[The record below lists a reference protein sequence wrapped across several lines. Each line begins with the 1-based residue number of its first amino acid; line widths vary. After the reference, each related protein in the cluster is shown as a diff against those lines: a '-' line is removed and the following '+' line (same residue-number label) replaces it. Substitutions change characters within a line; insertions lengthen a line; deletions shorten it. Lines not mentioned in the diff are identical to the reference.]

1 MKKKPNGYRY
11 FYHLT
16 GCLFGIFI
24 LAVLIINFIVPDRG
38 FSQKENR
45 VLSSRPAI
53 SVSQLTSGKF
63 ADGYETYVNDQFF
76 LRDWWITL
84 RATAQRIL
92 GNTEGNGVFLGKD
105 GYLME
110 DFTAPSQERL
120 NRTVTAMTD
129 FAERHSDIPQ
139 YALIA
144 PNAVNI
150 LSDRLPALAAAT
162 DQNPYLD
169 ATATALEKAG
179 VTFVDVRDTLT
190 QHKDD
195 GIYYHTDHHWTTQ
208 GAYFAYLQ
216 LAKVLGIDSS
226 SISYDKL
233 PVSMSFQ
240 GTLSAK
246 SGFRA
251 SEKEEMD
258 VFLPRDDT
266 PSSVINYPDEQK
278 KTASFYETSQL
289 ETRDKYA
296 MFFNG
301 NHGKVVITTP
311 TEENRTLL
319 VIKDSYANSLV
330 PFLAPYYRKIV
341 MVDPRYFYDD
351 LEELMEVEEIQEVLY
366 LYNANTFYADTSLE
380 LALAPQE
387 NGDNTAAED
396 ADSATGAAAADSS
409 DNADSSANTD
419 SNSDTTDSSD
429 TSDSSEQNSSE
440 EDSSEGDSSD
450 SHDDSTDNYDGSDS
464 EA

>member
-24 LAVLIINFIVPDRG
+24 LAVLIINFIVPDKG

-45 VLSSRPAI
+45 VLASRPAI

-84 RATAQRIL
+84 RAASQRIL
-92 GNTEGNGVFLGKD
+92 GNTKENGVFLGKN

-120 NRTVTAMTD
+120 NRTVNAMAD
-129 FAERHSDIPQ
+129 FAARHSELPQ

-150 LSDRLPALAAAT
+150 LSDKLPALAAAT

-169 ATATALEKAG
+169 ATASALEKAG
-179 VTFVDVRDTLT
+179 VTFVDVRDTLF
-190 QHKDD
+190 QHKEDN
-195 GIYYHTDHHWTTQ
+195 IYYHTDHHWTTQ

-216 LAKVLGIDSS
+216 LAKVLGINSS

-233 PVSMSFQ
+233 PVSKSFQ

-251 SEKEEMD
+251 SKKEEMD
-258 VFLPRDDT
+258 VFLPRDEV
-266 PSSVINYPDEQK
+266 PSSVVNYVDEQK
-278 KTASFYETSQL
+278 KTASFYDTSQL

-296 MFFNG
+296 MFFGG
-301 NHGKVVITTP
+301 NHSKVVITTP

-319 VIKDSYANSLV
+319 IIKDSYANSLV
-330 PFLAPYYRKIV
+330 PFLAPFYRKIV
-341 MVDPRYFYDD
+341 LVDPRYFYDD
-351 LEELMEVEEIQEVLY
+351 LEELIQVEEIQEVLY

-380 LALAPQE
+380 LTLAP
-387 NGDNTAAED
+387 
-396 ADSATGAAAADSS
+396 
-409 DNADSSANTD
+409 
-419 SNSDTTDSSD
+419 
-429 TSDSSEQNSSE
+429 
-440 EDSSEGDSSD
+440 
-450 SHDDSTDNYDGSDS
+450 S
-464 EA
+464 EASAEASTESEDTPA

>member
-24 LAVLIINFIVPDRG
+24 LAVLIINFIVPDKG

-45 VLSSRPAI
+45 VLASRPAI

-84 RATAQRIL
+84 RAASQRIL
-92 GNTEGNGVFLGKD
+92 GNTKENGVFLGKN

-120 NRTVTAMTD
+120 NRTVNAMAD
-129 FAERHSDIPQ
+129 FAARHSELPQ

-150 LSDRLPALAAAT
+150 LSDKLPALAAAT

-169 ATATALEKAG
+169 ATASALEKAG
-179 VTFVDVRDTLT
+179 VTFVDVRDTLS
-190 QHKDD
+190 QHKEDN
-195 GIYYHTDHHWTTQ
+195 IYYHTDPHWTTQ

-216 LAKVLGIDSS
+216 LSKVLGINSS
-226 SISYDKL
+226 SIPYDKL
-233 PVSMSFQ
+233 PVSKSFQ

-251 SEKEEMD
+251 SKKEEMD
-258 VFLPRDDT
+258 VFLPRDEV
-266 PSSVINYPDEQK
+266 PSSVVNYVDEQK
-278 KTASFYETSQL
+278 KTASFYDTSQL

-296 MFFNG
+296 MFFGG
-301 NHGKVVITTP
+301 NHSKVVITTP

-319 VIKDSYANSLV
+319 IIKDSYANSLV
-330 PFLAPYYRKIV
+330 PFLAPFYRKIV
-341 MVDPRYFYDD
+341 LVDPRYFYDD
-351 LEELMEVEEIQEVLY
+351 LEELIQVEEIQEVLY

-380 LALAPQE
+380 LTLAP
-387 NGDNTAAED
+387 
-396 ADSATGAAAADSS
+396 
-409 DNADSSANTD
+409 
-419 SNSDTTDSSD
+419 
-429 TSDSSEQNSSE
+429 
-440 EDSSEGDSSD
+440 
-450 SHDDSTDNYDGSDS
+450 S
-464 EA
+464 EASAEASTESEDTPA

>member
-24 LAVLIINFIVPDRG
+24 LAVLIINFIVPDKG

-45 VLSSRPAI
+45 VLDSRPAI

-84 RATAQRIL
+84 RAASQRIL
-92 GNTEGNGVFLGKD
+92 GNTKENGVFLGKN

-120 NRTVTAMTD
+120 NRTVNAMAD
-129 FAERHSDIPQ
+129 FAARHSELPQ

-150 LSDRLPALAAAT
+150 LSDKLPALAAAT

-169 ATATALEKAG
+169 ATASALEKAG
-179 VTFVDVRDTLT
+179 VTFVDVRDTLS
-190 QHKDD
+190 QHKEDN
-195 GIYYHTDHHWTTQ
+195 IYYHTDHHWTTQ

-216 LAKVLGIDSS
+216 LAKVLGINSS
-226 SISYDKL
+226 SIPYDKL
-233 PVSMSFQ
+233 PVSKSFQ

-251 SEKEEMD
+251 SKKEEMD
-258 VFLPRDDT
+258 VFLPRDEV
-266 PSSVINYPDEQK
+266 PSSVVNYVDEQK
-278 KTASFYETSQL
+278 KTASFYDTSQL

-296 MFFNG
+296 MFFGG
-301 NHGKVVITTP
+301 NHSKVVITTP

-319 VIKDSYANSLV
+319 IIKDSYANSLV
-330 PFLAPYYRKIV
+330 PFLAPFYRKIV
-341 MVDPRYFYDD
+341 LVDPRYFYDD
-351 LEELMEVEEIQEVLY
+351 LEELIQVEEIQEVLY

-380 LALAPQE
+380 LTLAP
-387 NGDNTAAED
+387 
-396 ADSATGAAAADSS
+396 
-409 DNADSSANTD
+409 
-419 SNSDTTDSSD
+419 
-429 TSDSSEQNSSE
+429 
-440 EDSSEGDSSD
+440 
-450 SHDDSTDNYDGSDS
+450 S
-464 EA
+464 EASAVA

>member
-24 LAVLIINFIVPDRG
+24 LAVLIINFIVPDKG

-45 VLSSRPAI
+45 VLASRPAI

-84 RATAQRIL
+84 RAASQRIL
-92 GNTEGNGVFLGKD
+92 GNTKENGVFLGKN

-120 NRTVTAMTD
+120 NRTVNAMED
-129 FAERHSDIPQ
+129 FATRHSELPQ

-150 LSDRLPALAAAT
+150 LSDKLPALAAAT

-169 ATATALEKAG
+169 ATASALEKAG
-179 VTFVDVRDTLT
+179 VTFVDVRDTLS
-190 QHKDD
+190 QHKEDN
-195 GIYYHTDHHWTTQ
+195 IYYHTDHHWTTQ

-216 LAKVLGIDSS
+216 LAKVLGINSS

-233 PVSMSFQ
+233 PVSKSFQ

-251 SEKEEMD
+251 SKKEEMD
-258 VFLPRDDT
+258 VFLPRDEV
-266 PSSVINYPDEQK
+266 PSSVVNYVDEQK
-278 KTASFYETSQL
+278 KTASFYDTSQL

-296 MFFNG
+296 MFFGG
-301 NHGKVVITTP
+301 NHSKVVITTP

-330 PFLAPYYRKIV
+330 PFLAPFYRKIV
-341 MVDPRYFYDD
+341 LVDPRYFYDD
-351 LEELMEVEEIQEVLY
+351 LEELMQVEEIQEVLY

-380 LALAPQE
+380 LTLAP
-387 NGDNTAAED
+387 
-396 ADSATGAAAADSS
+396 
-409 DNADSSANTD
+409 
-419 SNSDTTDSSD
+419 
-429 TSDSSEQNSSE
+429 
-440 EDSSEGDSSD
+440 
-450 SHDDSTDNYDGSDS
+450 S
-464 EA
+464 EASAEASTESEDTPS

>member
-24 LAVLIINFIVPDRG
+24 LAVLIINFIVPDKG

-45 VLSSRPAI
+45 VLASRPAI

-84 RATAQRIL
+84 RAASQRIL
-92 GNTEGNGVFLGKD
+92 GNTKENGVFLGKN

-120 NRTVTAMTD
+120 NRTVNAMAD
-129 FAERHSDIPQ
+129 FAARHSELPQ

-150 LSDRLPALAAAT
+150 LSDKLPSLAAAT

-169 ATATALEKAG
+169 ATASALEKAG
-179 VTFVDVRDTLT
+179 VTFVDVRDTLS
-190 QHKDD
+190 QHKEDN
-195 GIYYHTDHHWTTQ
+195 IYYHTDHHWTTQ

-216 LAKVLGIDSS
+216 LAKVLGINSS

-233 PVSMSFQ
+233 PVSKSFQ

-251 SEKEEMD
+251 SKKEEMD
-258 VFLPRDDT
+258 VFLPRDEV
-266 PSSVINYPDEQK
+266 PSSVVNYVDEQK
-278 KTASFYETSQL
+278 KTASFYDTSQL

-296 MFFNG
+296 MFFGG
-301 NHGKVVITTP
+301 NHSKVVITTP

-319 VIKDSYANSLV
+319 IIKDSYANSLV
-330 PFLAPYYRKIV
+330 PFLAPFYRKIV
-341 MVDPRYFYDD
+341 LVDPRYFYDD
-351 LEELMEVEEIQEVLY
+351 LEELIQVEEIQEVLY

-380 LALAPQE
+380 LTLAP
-387 NGDNTAAED
+387 
-396 ADSATGAAAADSS
+396 
-409 DNADSSANTD
+409 
-419 SNSDTTDSSD
+419 
-429 TSDSSEQNSSE
+429 
-440 EDSSEGDSSD
+440 
-450 SHDDSTDNYDGSDS
+450 S
-464 EA
+464 EASAEASTESEDTPA

>member
-24 LAVLIINFIVPDRG
+24 LAVLIINFLVPDRG

-45 VLSSRPAI
+45 VLASRPAI

-92 GNTEGNGVFLGKD
+92 GNTEENGVFLGEN

-120 NRTVTAMTD
+120 NRTVNAMTD
-129 FAERHSDIPQ
+129 FAARHSDLPQ

-150 LSDRLPALAAAT
+150 LSDKLPALAAAT

-169 ATATALEKAG
+169 ATAAALEKAG
-179 VTFVDVRDTLT
+179 VTFVDVRDTLS

-208 GAYFAYLQ
+208 GAYFAYMQ

-258 VFLPRDDT
+258 VFLPRDDSV
-266 PSSVINYPDEQK
+266 PSSVVNYVDEQK
-278 KTASFYETSQL
+278 KSASFYDTEKL

-296 MFFNG
+296 LFFGG
-301 NHGKVVITTP
+301 NHAQIKISTP
-311 TEENRTLL
+311 TETDNTLL
-319 VIKDSYANSLV
+319 VLKDSYANSFI
-330 PFLAPYYRKIV
+330 PFLAQHYRKII
-341 MVDPRYFYDD
+341 MIDPRYYFGD
-351 LEELMEVEEIQEVLY
+351 LEQLMQVENVQEILY
-366 LYNANTFYADTSLE
+366 LYNANTFFTDTSLE
-380 LALAPQE
+380 LALT
-387 NGDNTAAED
+387 TAEQ
-396 ADSATGAAAADSS
+396 
-409 DNADSSANTD
+409 
-419 SNSDTTDSSD
+419 DSSD
-429 TSDSSEQNSSE
+429 TSDIR
-440 EDSSEGDSSD
+440 
-450 SHDDSTDNYDGSDS
+450 
-464 EA
+464 